1 MIWVNLLWV
10 YSGFSVCRVY
20 WKSGIF
26 VTKEVSLGSRK
37 TGGNTESGEV
47 SRGYR
52 CRVR

>member
-26 VTKEVSLGSRK
+26 VTKEVSLAREKQVVTLNREKSAGVIIV
-37 TGGNTESGEV
+37 G
-47 SRGYR
+47 
-52 CRVR
+52 